1 MAKPASAFRTLILG
15 AAALSAG
22 FVAGVVWER
31 SQSGPGPA
39 ESGEINLIGAGSTF
53 AYPLLRQ
60 WFERYTAE
68 TGVRINYFSVGSGE
82 GIRLLFEEDVDFGAT
97 DRPLREGES
106 ARARCGPVAIPIVVG
121 AVAAV
126 YNLPGDGPPLRL
138 DAAALS
144 GIFLGRITQWDA
156 AELQALNPGR
166 RLPAL
171 PIKVVFRARTSGTS
185 EVFAAYLHDAPEW
198 RAHQDG
204 RAEIDWPVGVSLEGN
219 EGVAI
224 QVRVTPGAI
233 GFAEASYARQARL
246 DMAAL
251 RNRSGAYLTPDADGQ
266 RVALS
271 AAELITPESADTVVG
286 IVGAAAPFAYPVS
299 GVTRLVADQVIG
311 NAVRADQFIT
321 FVRWAL
327 TNGAPEARELGYA
340 PLPDAVARRQMER
353 LDAIRPGSCT
363 RGSTP

>member
-1 MAKPASAFRTLILG
+1 MQAG
-15 AAALSAG
+15 AEATA
-22 FVAGVVWER
+22 
-31 SQSGPGPA
+31 
-39 ESGEINLIGAGSTF
+39 SGEINLIGAGSTF

-60 WFERYTAE
+60 WFERYAAE

-97 DRPLREGES
+97 DRPLRTRETG
-106 ARARCGPVAIPIVVG
+106 RARCGPVAIPVVAG

-138 DAAALS
+138 DANVLS

-156 AELQALNPGR
+156 RALQALNPDR

-171 PIKVVFRARTSGTS
+171 PITVVFRARTSGTS
-185 EVFAAYLHDAPEW
+185 EVFAAYLDGAAEW
-198 RAHQDG
+198 RAHQAG
-204 RAEIDWPVGVSLEGN
+204 RAERDWPVGVSLEGN

-224 QVRVTPGAI
+224 EVRVTPGAI

-251 RNRSGAYLTPDADGQ
+251 RNRSGAYLTPDAAGQ
-266 RVALS
+266 RVALTT
-271 AAELITPESADTVVG
+271 AELLTAESVDTVVG
-286 IVGAAAPFAYPVS
+286 LVGAEAPFAYPIA

-311 NAVRADQFIT
+311 DAVRARQFIT

-327 TNGAPEARELGYA
+327 ANGAPEARELGYA
-340 PLPDAVARRQMER
+340 PLPDAVARRQIER
-353 LDAIRPGSCT
+353 LETIRPGTCAPGAA
-363 RGSTP
+363 R

>member
-1 MAKPASAFRTLILG
+1 MTTVITGARMLVVG
-15 AAALSAG
+15 AAALAAG

-31 SQSGPGPA
+31 TQSGTEPTA
-39 ESGEINLIGAGSTF
+39 SGEINLIGAGSTF

-60 WFERYTAE
+60 WFERYAAE

-97 DRPLREGES
+97 DRPLRARET
-106 ARARCGPVAIPIVVG
+106 ARARCGPVAIPIVAG

-138 DAAALS
+138 DAGVLS
-144 GIFLGRITQWDA
+144 GIFLGRITRWDA
-156 AELQALNPGR
+156 PELQALNPGR

-171 PIKVVFRARTSGTS
+171 PIHVVFRARTSGTS
-185 EVFAAYLHDAPEW
+185 EVFAAYLHGAREW
-198 RAHQDG
+198 RAHQAG
-204 RAEIDWPVGVSLEGN
+204 RTEIDWPVGVSLEGN

-251 RNRSGAYLTPDADGQ
+251 RNRSGAYLTPDAAGQ
-266 RVALS
+266 RVGLAAAALLTS
-271 AAELITPESADTVVG
+271 ESADTVSG
-286 IVGAAAPFAYPVS
+286 IVGAEAPFAYPIA

-311 NAVRADQFIT
+311 NEARAPLFIA

-327 TNGAPEARELGYA
+327 EHGAPEARALGYA
-340 PLPDAVARRQMER
+340 PLPDAVASRQLQR
-353 LDAIRPGSCT
+353 LESIRPGSCAPGAA
-363 RGSTP
+363 R